1 MSRFEIKMPKLGE
14 SITEGTI
21 VSWSVKVGDIIQ
33 EDDVLFEV
41 NTAKVSAE
49 IPSPVAGKVVEILF
63 KEGDTVAV
71 GTVVAVV
78 DMGGEEDDSSQENV
92 SDSHEKVFAESE
104 IQKEIRNLLR
114 QKRNAGILLLSF
126 SWHRKLK
133 FERGTGFHT
142 RNRIRRAVE

>member
-1 MSRFEIKMPKLGE
+1 MPKLGE

-78 DMGGEEDDSSQENV
+78 DMGGEEASDEETASGKETPESKENTSSDAGKVSSQV
-92 SDSHEKVFAESE
+92 APKDFTSKSG
-104 IQKEIRNLLR
+104 LL
-114 QKRNAGILLLSF
+114 
-126 SWHRKLK
+126 
-133 FERGTGFHT
+133 
-142 RNRIRRAVE
+142 

>member
-21 VSWSVKVGDIIQ
+21 ISWSVQVGDIIK

-49 IPSPVAGKVVEILF
+49 IPSPVEGKVVEILF

-71 GTVVAVV
+71 GTVVGPKVV
-78 DMGGEEDDSSQENV
+78 NIGGENSEDEDSVEALQS
-92 SDSHEKVFAESE
+92 SALLMRVF
-104 IQKEIRNLLR
+104 
-114 QKRNAGILLLSF
+114 
-126 SWHRKLK
+126 W
-133 FERGTGFHT
+133 
-142 RNRIRRAVE
+142 VVC

>member
-21 VSWSVKVGDIIQ
+21 VSWSVKVGDMIQ

-49 IPSPVAGKVVEILF
+49 IPSPVAGKVVEILY

-71 GTVVAVV
+71 GTVVAII
-78 DMGGEEDDSSQENV
+78 DLDGEESSGTEPV
-92 SDSHEKVFAESE
+92 SEGVDIHHLIYLIVQFQTFYLPYFFHQR
-104 IQKEIRNLLR
+104 IQT
-114 QKRNAGILLLSF
+114 F
-126 SWHRKLK
+126 
-133 FERGTGFHT
+133 
-142 RNRIRRAVE
+142 RISRSGV